1 MRTEFECAV
10 AACASA
16 CRTIFRTRCTV
27 YASCERIR
35 VRLLRC
41 FRHHAAREVETR
53 WIVCVNVIEP
63 NKQHLLGI
71 LGPSQQSSGVCA
83 VALGFADVPAVESAE
98 PRAQR
103 SVRIEWNGTCR
114 RLRHRC
120 AYRRRRRGDSEP
132 CRKVR

>member
-1 MRTEFECAV
+1 MVC
-10 AACASA
+10 
-16 CRTIFRTRCTV
+16 
-27 YASCERIR
+27 ASCERIT

-83 VALGFADVPAVESAE
+83 VALGFADVPLSCRVNKPSRAARPMLWKNGMKWHAQASSA
-98 PRAQR
+98 P
-103 SVRIEWNGTCR
+103 VRIPTT
-114 RLRHRC
+114 LS
-120 AYRRRRRGDSEP
+120 RGF
-132 CRKVR
+132 